1 MPARDRT
8 RRIPG
13 PAMPLIERDDSV
25 LVVIDLQPRFWGDR
39 LGAVDS
45 PFGAHP
51 SGLQRLRD
59 LGVELIHCKGAYYDW
74 ARTLADAVAFE
85 AANPR
90 LASPPGFSL

>member
-1 MPARDRT
+1 
-8 RRIPG
+8 
-13 PAMPLIERDDSV
+13 MPLIERDDSV
-25 LVVIDLQPRFWGDR
+25 LVVIDLQ
-39 LGAVDS
+39 
-45 PFGAHP
+45 
-51 SGLQRLRD
+51 QRLRD